1 VAPLLQAPPPLLPV
15 FHLLPS
21 LNWHQLLSLLT
32 PHLLTIPPL
41 LVLPLLLSE
50 HTSVTATHQLHSLFP
65 SSLQAHQNFQQKLL
79 RDRNP
84 GNTHRPLLSLLS
96 LPHGVDT
103 TVAMDLD
110 CGLRHKDHPV
120 MSGRDCRRKDG
131 VSCSPHLPPHLRP
144 HPLSPLTVLPPS
156 SPPLSL
162 LLFPLV
168 TSPPHLSLSLL
179 QLPRTLDQS

>member
-1 VAPLLQAPPPLLPV
+1 MPTSYELLLFCKPLLLSSQSSTFSPLSTGINSCKTLTRNV
-15 FHLLPS
+15 FQFHILS
-21 LNWHQLLSLLT
+21 CFRSLLT

-120 MSGRDCRRKDG
+120 MR
-131 VSCSPHLPPHLRP
+131 
-144 HPLSPLTVLPPS
+144 
-156 SPPLSL
+156 
-162 LLFPLV
+162 
-168 TSPPHLSLSLL
+168 
-179 QLPRTLDQS
+179 